1 MPLIQQEDNNGIIP
15 FLFTDTGSHKW
26 VEKNGYFPPLLK
38 ERRKDQ
44 KETIIADNA
53 KLKCA

>member
-26 VEKNGYFPPLLK
+26 VEENGYFPPLLK

-44 KETIIADNA
+44 KETIADNA